1 MIQKYFREKNMDYI
15 ANYNRWL
22 NSSKVSKEDKLVLLS
37 MNEQEKAD
45 AFYKDAEFGTGGMR
59 GILGPGTNRLNEH
72 TITRVAIAFGLFV
85 KKTYEDASRKG
96 IVISHDNR
104 HFSREF
110 TLLSARILNQ
120 MGINTYI
127 FDDLRPTPELSFAVR
142 ELGCVGGIM
151 VTASHNPKQYNGY
164 KVYDDTG
171 CQLVPDTIQPMLDIL
186 KELPNELDV
195 VIPSSEVKGT
205 NKIIPTSL
213 DDKYCD
219 LVLGCQ
225 IHPELDKKGF
235 KVIYS
240 PQHGASYES
249 ALKVFSKA
257 GYEIIPVKEQCVHDP
272 DFGAT
277 KSPNPEVASAWELEL
292 EYAKNNHADLCVMTD
307 PDGDRCGLAYLS
319 SKGTYERL
327 TGNQSGA
334 LLIDYLFSNYLEL
347 GIMPKDPVMYDTI
360 VTSDLGREVARHYG
374 VKVESFL
381 TGFKYIGER
390 IHHYELLGNGPTFVF
405 GYEESYGCLIKPFVR
420 DKDGVQAILLYSEM
434 ALYYKRKGLC
444 LDEAYKNLE
453 ERFGYH
459 FAALKDAYFEGME
472 GNQTMARLMKEL
484 HETPLTELAGLKISS
499 IEDYLHDVIT
509 YSNGKKED
517 IVGLPVSDVLKYRFE
532 DGSTLAIRPSGTE
545 PKVKFYIETK
555 GETDSNLEAKA
566 ASIYKGIMSKLGLEV
581 K

>member
-1 MIQKYFREKNMDYI
+1 MDYI
-15 ANYNRWL
+15 TNYNRWL
-22 NSSKVSKEDKLVLLS
+22 NSSKVSKEDKLILLS
-37 MNEQEKAD
+37 MSKEEKAD

-85 KKTYEDASRKG
+85 KKTYENAEIRG
-96 IVISHDNR
+96 VAISHDNR
-104 HFSREF
+104 HHSRDF

-127 FDDLRPTPELSFAVR
+127 FDSLRPTPELSFAVR
-142 ELGCVGGIM
+142 ELGCCGGIM

-171 CQLVPDTIQPMLDIL
+171 CQLVPDSIQPMLDIL
-186 KELPNELDV
+186 SSLPNELDIEV
-195 VIPSSEVKGT
+195 PLSSKKGI
-205 NKIIPTSL
+205 NKIISPEL
-213 DDKYCD
+213 DEKYCS

-225 IHPELDKKGF
+225 VHPELDKNGF

-240 PQHGASYES
+240 PQHGASLES
-249 ALKVFSKA
+249 ALKVFEAA

-277 KSPNPEVASAWELEL
+277 KSPNPEVASAWELSL
-292 EYAKNNHADLCVMTD
+292 EYAKRNHADLCVMTD

-319 SKGTYERL
+319 SKGNYERL

-334 LLIDYLFSNYLEL
+334 LLIDYLFKSYLEK
-347 GIMPKDPVMYDTI
+347 GIMPENPVMYDTI
-360 VTSDLGREVARHYG
+360 VTSDLGRTIANSYG

-390 IHHYELLGNGPTFVF
+390 IHHYEKLGHGPTFVF
-405 GYEESYGCLIKPFVR
+405 GYEESYGCLVKPFVR

-434 ALYYKRKGLC
+434 ALYYKRKGIA
-444 LDEAYKNLE
+444 LDEAFNSLQEKY
-453 ERFGYH
+453 GYH
-459 FAALKDAYFEGME
+459 YACLNDAYFEGME
-472 GNQTMARLMKEL
+472 GNDTMKQLMKEL
-484 HETPLTELAGLKISS
+484 HESPLTSLAGFKVKS

-509 YSNGKKED
+509 FDDGTSKKIE
-517 IVGLPVSDVLKYRFE
+517 GLPVSDVLKYRFE

-555 GETDSNLEAKA
+555 GKTSEDLDQKAKELYVGIMNRLGLEAK
-566 ASIYKGIMSKLGLEV
+566 
-581 K
+581 

>member
-1 MIQKYFREKNMDYI
+1 MDYI
-15 ANYNRWL
+15 TNYNRWL
-22 NSSKVSKEDKLVLLS
+22 NSSKVSKEDKLILLGMS
-37 MNEQEKAD
+37 KEEKAD

-85 KKTYEDASRKG
+85 KKTYENAESKG
-96 IVISHDNR
+96 VAISHDNR
-104 HFSREF
+104 HHSRDF

-142 ELGCVGGIM
+142 ELGCCGGIM

-171 CQLVPDTIQPMLDIL
+171 CQLVPESIQPMLDIL
-186 KELPNELDV
+186 STLPNELDV
-195 VIPSSEVKGT
+195 E
-205 NKIIPTSL
+205 IPTSSKKGINTVISHEL
-213 DDKYCD
+213 DDKYCS
-219 LVLGCQ
+219 LVLDCQ
-225 IHPELDKKGF
+225 VHPELDKKGF

-240 PQHGASYES
+240 PQHGASLES
-249 ALKVFSKA
+249 ALKVFSTA

-277 KSPNPEVASAWELEL
+277 KSPNPEVASAWELSL
-292 EYAKNNHADLCVMTD
+292 EYAKRNHADLCVMTD

-319 SKGTYERL
+319 SKGNYERL

-334 LLIDYLFSNYLEL
+334 LLIDYLFKSYLEK
-347 GIMPKDPVMYDTI
+347 GIMPENPVMYDTI
-360 VTSDLGREVARHYG
+360 VTSDLGRTIATSYG

-390 IHHYELLGNGPTFVF
+390 IHHYEKIGHGPTFVF
-405 GYEESYGCLIKPFVR
+405 GYEESYGCLVKPFVR

-434 ALYYKRKGLC
+434 ALYYKRKGIA
-444 LDEAYKNLE
+444 LDEAFKALE
-453 ERFGYH
+453 EKYGYH
-459 FAALKDAYFEGME
+459 YAALKDAYFEGME
-472 GNQTMARLMKEL
+472 GNETMKRLMNEL
-484 HETPLTELAGLKISS
+484 HESPLTSLAGLKVKS
-499 IEDYLHDVIT
+499 IEDYLHDVVT
-509 YSNGKKED
+509 FDDGTSKKIE
-517 IVGLPVSDVLKYRFE
+517 GLPVSDVLKYRFE

-555 GETDSNLEAKA
+555 GKTSEGLDKKAKDLYVGIMNRLGLEAK
-566 ASIYKGIMSKLGLEV
+566 
-581 K
+581 

>member
-1 MIQKYFREKNMDYI
+1 MDYI
-15 ANYNRWL
+15 TNYNRWL
-22 NSSKVSKEDKLVLLS
+22 NSSKVSKEDKLILLGMS
-37 MNEQEKAD
+37 KEEKAD

-85 KKTYEDASRKG
+85 KKTYENAESKG
-96 IVISHDNR
+96 VAISHDNR
-104 HFSREF
+104 HHSRDF

-142 ELGCVGGIM
+142 ELGCCGGIM

-171 CQLVPDTIQPMLDIL
+171 CQLVPESIQPMLDIL
-186 KELPNELDV
+186 STLPNELDV
-195 VIPSSEVKGT
+195 E
-205 NKIIPTSL
+205 IPTSSKKGINTVISHEL
-213 DDKYCD
+213 DDKYCS
-219 LVLGCQ
+219 LVLDCQ
-225 IHPELDKKGF
+225 VHPELDKKGF

-240 PQHGASYES
+240 PQHGASLES
-249 ALKVFSKA
+249 ALKVFSTA

-277 KSPNPEVASAWELEL
+277 KSPNPEVASAWELSL
-292 EYAKNNHADLCVMTD
+292 EYAKRNHADLCVMTD

-319 SKGTYERL
+319 SKGNYERL

-334 LLIDYLFSNYLEL
+334 LLIDYLFKSYLEK
-347 GIMPKDPVMYDTI
+347 GIMPENPVMYDTI
-360 VTSDLGREVARHYG
+360 VTSDLGRTIATSYG

-390 IHHYELLGNGPTFVF
+390 IHHYEKIGHGPTFVF
-405 GYEESYGCLIKPFVR
+405 GYEESYGCLVKPFVR

-434 ALYYKRKGLC
+434 ALYYKRKGIA
-444 LDEAYKNLE
+444 LDEAFKALE
-453 ERFGYH
+453 EKYGYH
-459 FAALKDAYFEGME
+459 YAALNDAYFEGME
-472 GNQTMARLMKEL
+472 GNETMKRLMNEL
-484 HETPLTELAGLKISS
+484 HESPLTSLACLKVKS

-509 YSNGKKED
+509 FDDGTSKKIE
-517 IVGLPVSDVLKYRFE
+517 GLPVSDVLKYRFE

-555 GETDSNLEAKA
+555 GKTSEGLDKKAKDLYVGIMNRLGLEAK
-566 ASIYKGIMSKLGLEV
+566 
-581 K
+581 

>member
-1 MIQKYFREKNMDYI
+1 MIQKYHGDKNMDYI
-15 ANYNRWL
+15 SNYNRWL
-22 NSSKVSKEDKLVLLS
+22 SSDKVSKEDKLVLLS
-37 MNEQEKAD
+37 MSKEEKAD
-45 AFYKDAEFGTGGMR
+45 AFYKNAEFGTGGMR

-72 TITRVAIAFGLFV
+72 TITRVAIAFGLFI
-85 KKTYEDASRKG
+85 KQTYKDACSRG
-96 IVISHDNR
+96 VVISHDNR
-104 HFSREF
+104 HYSREF

-142 ELGCVGGIM
+142 ELNCCGGVM

-171 CQLVPDTIQPMLDIL
+171 CQLVPDTIKPMLDIL
-186 KELPNELDV
+186 SSLPNELDV
-195 VIPSSEVKGT
+195 TIPTSESKGI
-205 NKIIPTSL
+205 NKIIPASL
-213 DDKYCD
+213 DKKYCD
-219 LVLGCQ
+219 LVLSCQ

-235 KVIYS
+235 KIIYS
-240 PQHGASYES
+240 PQHGASLES

-277 KSPNPEVASAWELEL
+277 KSPNPEVASAWEKEL
-292 EYAKNNHADLCVMTD
+292 EYAKDNHADLCVMTD

-319 SKGTYERL
+319 SKGDYERL
-327 TGNQSGA
+327 SGNQSGA
-334 LLIDYLFSNYLEL
+334 LLIDYLLSNYSTMGL
-347 GIMPKDPVMYDTI
+347 MPKDPVIYDTI
-360 VTSDLGREVARHYG
+360 VTSDLGREVAKSYG

-390 IHHYELLGNGPTFVF
+390 IHHYEKLGHGPTFVF
-405 GYEESYGCLIKPFVR
+405 GYEESYGCLVKPFVR
-420 DKDGVQAILLYSEM
+420 DKDGVQAILMYSEM

-444 LDEAYKNLE
+444 LDEAFKKLE
-453 ERFGYH
+453 DKYGY
-459 FAALKDAYFEGME
+459 FYSVLKDAYFEGME

-484 HETPLTELAGLKISS
+484 HESPLKELAGLKVSS
-499 IEDYLHDVIT
+499 IEDYLHDVIS
-509 YSNGKKED
+509 YSDGRKAD
-517 IVGLPVSDVLKYRFE
+517 IVGLPVSDVLKYRFD

-555 GETDSNLEAKA
+555 GTSNDGLEEE
-566 ASIYKGIMSKLGLEV
+566 ASLIYKGIMARLGLEV

>member
-1 MIQKYFREKNMDYI
+1 MDYI
-15 ANYNRWL
+15 TNYNRWL
-22 NSSKVSKEDKLVLLS
+22 NSSKVSKEDKLILLGMS
-37 MNEQEKAD
+37 KEEKAD

-85 KKTYEDASRKG
+85 KKTYENAESKG
-96 IVISHDNR
+96 VAISHDNR
-104 HFSREF
+104 HHSRDF

-142 ELGCVGGIM
+142 ELGCCGGIM

-171 CQLVPDTIQPMLDIL
+171 CQLVPESIQPMLDIL
-186 KELPNELDV
+186 STLPNELDV
-195 VIPSSEVKGT
+195 E
-205 NKIIPTSL
+205 IPTSSKKGINTVISHEL
-213 DDKYCD
+213 DDKYCS
-219 LVLGCQ
+219 LVLDCQ
-225 IHPELDKKGF
+225 VHPELDKKGF

-240 PQHGASYES
+240 PQHGASLES
-249 ALKVFSKA
+249 ALKVFSTA

-277 KSPNPEVASAWELEL
+277 KSPNPEVASAWELSL
-292 EYAKNNHADLCVMTD
+292 EYAKRNHADLCVMTD

-319 SKGTYERL
+319 SKGNYERL

-334 LLIDYLFSNYLEL
+334 LLIDYLFKSYLEK
-347 GIMPKDPVMYDTI
+347 GIMPENPVMYDTI
-360 VTSDLGREVARHYG
+360 VTSDLGRTIATSYG

-390 IHHYELLGNGPTFVF
+390 IHHYEKIGHGPTFVF
-405 GYEESYGCLIKPFVR
+405 GYEESYGCLVKPFVR

-434 ALYYKRKGLC
+434 ALYYKRKGIA
-444 LDEAYKNLE
+444 LDEAFKALE
-453 ERFGYH
+453 EKYGYH
-459 FAALKDAYFEGME
+459 YAALNDAYFEGME
-472 GNQTMARLMKEL
+472 GNETMKRLMNEL
-484 HETPLTELAGLKISS
+484 HESPLTSLAGLKVKS

-509 YSNGKKED
+509 FDDGTGKKIE
-517 IVGLPVSDVLKYRFE
+517 GLPVSDVLKYRFE

-555 GETDSNLEAKA
+555 GKTSEGLDKKAKDLYVGIMNRLGLEAK
-566 ASIYKGIMSKLGLEV
+566 
-581 K
+581 

>member
-1 MIQKYFREKNMDYI
+1 MDYI
-15 ANYNRWL
+15 TNYNRWL
-22 NSSKVSKEDKLVLLS
+22 NSSKVSKEDKLILLGMS
-37 MNEQEKAD
+37 KEEKAD

-85 KKTYEDASRKG
+85 KKTYENVESKG
-96 IVISHDNR
+96 VAISHDNR
-104 HFSREF
+104 HHSRDF

-142 ELGCVGGIM
+142 ELGCCGGIM

-171 CQLVPDTIQPMLDIL
+171 CQLVPESIQPMLDIL
-186 KELPNELDV
+186 STLPNELDV
-195 VIPSSEVKGT
+195 E
-205 NKIIPTSL
+205 IPTSSKKGINTVISHEL
-213 DDKYCD
+213 DDKYCS
-219 LVLGCQ
+219 LVLDCQ
-225 IHPELDKKGF
+225 VHPELDKKGF

-240 PQHGASYES
+240 PQHGASLES
-249 ALKVFSKA
+249 ALKVFSTA

-277 KSPNPEVASAWELEL
+277 KSPNPEVASAWELSL
-292 EYAKNNHADLCVMTD
+292 EYAKRNHADLCVMTD

-319 SKGTYERL
+319 SKGNYERL

-334 LLIDYLFSNYLEL
+334 LLIDYLFKSYLEK
-347 GIMPKDPVMYDTI
+347 GIMPENPVMYDTI
-360 VTSDLGREVARHYG
+360 VTSDLGRTIATSYG

-390 IHHYELLGNGPTFVF
+390 IHHYEKIGHGPTFVF
-405 GYEESYGCLIKPFVR
+405 GYEESYGCLVKPFVR

-434 ALYYKRKGLC
+434 ALYYKRKGIA
-444 LDEAYKNLE
+444 LDEAFKALE
-453 ERFGYH
+453 EKYGYH
-459 FAALKDAYFEGME
+459 YAALKDAYFEGME
-472 GNQTMARLMKEL
+472 GNETMKRLMNEL
-484 HETPLTELAGLKISS
+484 HESPLTSLAGLKVKS

-509 YSNGKKED
+509 FDDGTSKKIE
-517 IVGLPVSDVLKYRFE
+517 GLPVSDVLKYRFE

-555 GETDSNLEAKA
+555 GKTSEGLDKKAKDLYVGIMNRLGLEAK
-566 ASIYKGIMSKLGLEV
+566 
-581 K
+581 

>member
-1 MIQKYFREKNMDYI
+1 MDYI
-15 ANYNRWL
+15 TNYNRWL
-22 NSSKVSKEDKLVLLS
+22 NSSKVSKEDKLILLS
-37 MNEQEKAD
+37 MSKEEKAD

-85 KKTYEDASRKG
+85 KKTYENAENRG
-96 IVISHDNR
+96 VAISHDNR
-104 HFSREF
+104 HHSRDF

-127 FDDLRPTPELSFAVR
+127 FDSLRPTPELSFAVR
-142 ELGCVGGIM
+142 ELGCCGGIM

-171 CQLVPDTIQPMLDIL
+171 CQLVPDSIQPMLDIL
-186 KELPNELDV
+186 SSLPNELDIEV
-195 VIPSSEVKGT
+195 PSSSKKGI
-205 NKIIPTSL
+205 NQIISPEL
-213 DDKYCD
+213 DEKYCS
-219 LVLGCQ
+219 LVLSCQ
-225 IHPELDKKGF
+225 VHPELDKNGF

-240 PQHGASYES
+240 PQHGASLES
-249 ALKVFSKA
+249 ALKVFESA

-277 KSPNPEVASAWELEL
+277 KSPNPEVASAWELSL
-292 EYAKNNHADLCVMTD
+292 EYAKRNHADLCVMTD

-319 SKGTYERL
+319 SKGNYERL

-334 LLIDYLFSNYLEL
+334 LLIDYLFKSYLEK
-347 GIMPKDPVMYDTI
+347 GIMPENPVMYDTI
-360 VTSDLGREVARHYG
+360 VTSDLGRSIATSYG

-390 IHHYELLGNGPTFVF
+390 IHHYEKIGHGPTFVF
-405 GYEESYGCLIKPFVR
+405 GYEESYGCLVKPFVR

-434 ALYYKRKGLC
+434 ALYYKRKGIA
-444 LDEAYKNLE
+444 LDEAFKNLE
-453 ERFGYH
+453 EKYGYH
-459 FAALKDAYFEGME
+459 HACLNDAYFEGME
-472 GNQTMARLMKEL
+472 GNDTMKRLMKEL
-484 HETPLTELAGLKISS
+484 HESPLTSLAGLKVKS

-509 YSNGKKED
+509 FDDGTTKKIE
-517 IVGLPVSDVLKYRFE
+517 GLPVSDVLKYRFE

-555 GETDSNLEAKA
+555 GKTSEGLDIKAK
-566 ASIYKGIMSKLGLEV
+566 SIYAGIMNRLGLE
-581 K
+581 

>member
-1 MIQKYFREKNMDYI
+1 MDYI
-15 ANYNRWL
+15 TNYNRWL
-22 NSSKVSKEDKLVLLS
+22 NSSKVSKEDKLILLS
-37 MNEQEKAD
+37 MSKEEKAD

-85 KKTYEDASRKG
+85 KKTYENAENRG
-96 IVISHDNR
+96 VAISHDNR
-104 HFSREF
+104 HHSRDF

-127 FDDLRPTPELSFAVR
+127 FDSLRPTPELSFAVR
-142 ELGCVGGIM
+142 ELGCCGGIM

-171 CQLVPDTIQPMLDIL
+171 CQLVPDSIQPMLDIL
-186 KELPNELDV
+186 SSLPNELDIEV
-195 VIPSSEVKGT
+195 PSSSKKGI
-205 NKIIPTSL
+205 NKIISPEL
-213 DDKYCD
+213 DEKYCS
-219 LVLGCQ
+219 LVLSCQ
-225 IHPELDKKGF
+225 VHPELDKNGF

-240 PQHGASYES
+240 PQHGASLES
-249 ALKVFSKA
+249 ALKVFESA

-277 KSPNPEVASAWELEL
+277 KSPNPEVASAWELSL
-292 EYAKNNHADLCVMTD
+292 EYAKRNHADLCVMTD

-319 SKGTYERL
+319 SKGNYERL

-334 LLIDYLFSNYLEL
+334 LLIDYLFKSYLEK
-347 GIMPKDPVMYDTI
+347 GIMPENPVMYDTI
-360 VTSDLGREVARHYG
+360 VTSDLGRSIATSYG

-390 IHHYELLGNGPTFVF
+390 IHHYEKIGHGPTFVF
-405 GYEESYGCLIKPFVR
+405 GYEESYGCLVKPFVR

-434 ALYYKRKGLC
+434 ALYYKRKGIA
-444 LDEAYKNLE
+444 LDEAFKNLE
-453 ERFGYH
+453 EKYGYH
-459 FAALKDAYFEGME
+459 HACLNDAYFEGME
-472 GNQTMARLMKEL
+472 GNDTMKRLMKEL
-484 HETPLTELAGLKISS
+484 HESPLTSLAGLKVKS

-509 YSNGKKED
+509 FDDGTTKKIE
-517 IVGLPVSDVLKYRFE
+517 GLPVSDVLKYRFE

-555 GETDSNLEAKA
+555 GKTSEGLDIKAK
-566 ASIYKGIMSKLGLEV
+566 SIYAGIMNRLGLEV